1 MKEADRKKRN
11 TDRLLHLHAP
21 FRVRIERI
29 IKVLEEGG
37 LRPRIQDGW
46 RSPEAQ
52 LAAYNGGYSKLKFGF
67 HNCVSKTGDPEGL
80 AVDMLD
86 DDAPLAPRRP
96 YLLRLAA
103 AAEAEGLQT
112 GIRWGVPAALRS
124 AIDQAIATGDWDA
137 VVKIGWDPTH
147 VEPVGITP
155 RQAQKKISA
164 GQHALS

>member
-86 DDAPLAPRRP
+86 DKLELART
-96 YLLRLAA
+96 LGATHAFNAA
-103 AAEAEGLQT
+103 DPDLTEKVKEART
-112 GIRWGVPAALRS
+112 R
-124 AIDQAIATGDWDA
+124 
-137 VVKIGWDPTH
+137 
-147 VEPVGITP
+147 VE
-155 RQAQKKISA
+155 
-164 GQHALS
+164 